1 MRMLASFEDPGR
13 AQSLDDLLSAADIP
27 TLLRTTDDGQ
37 RAVWIVSEQDAA
49 KATQLLSTFL
59 AQRTQAGLSAQH
71 LPTEPQGEPAQQQP
85 AAQTPRRNTWTWS
98 HMLQEAS
105 LSKVTSLLLVVSVI
119 VALYTDLGDDRERVE
134 RFMISL
140 QPFVWWS
147 LFTPILL
154 HFHPFH
160 LLFNAFWL
168 RDLGAPTERYQGSE
182 QYALFLLLSAAV
194 SNLAQL
200 LLGES
205 ANFGGLSGVV
215 YALVG
220 YLWARGRFDPNSGI
234 AMPSS
239 WVTFFVGW
247 MALGFTGLMNGV
259 LGGDIANY
267 CHAGGFAMGAVY
279 GYIAAL
285 IAIQR
290 KRVRSS

>member
-1 MRMLASFEDPGR
+1 MRLLASFEDPGR

-27 TLLRTTDDGQ
+27 TLLRTTEDGQ
-37 RAVWIVSEQDAA
+37 RTVWIVSEQDAA
-49 KATQLLSTFL
+49 KATQLLSVFL
-59 AQRTQAGLSAQH
+59 TQRKTDAKPGQSDPQ
-71 LPTEPQGEPAQQQP
+71 PT
-85 AAQTPRRNTWTWS
+85 AAQTPQQSAWQHWVR
-98 HMLQEAS
+98 EAT
-105 LSKVTSLLLVVSVI
+105 LSKVTSLLLLVSVC
-119 VALYTDLGDDRERVE
+119 VALYTDLGDNRERVE

-168 RDLGAPTERYQGSE
+168 RDLGVPTERYQGSA
-182 QYALFLLLSAAV
+182 QYAVFLLLSAGA

-234 AMPSS
+234 AMPGS
-239 WVTFFVGW
+239 WVAFFVGW

-267 CHAGGFAMGAVY
+267 CHAGGFAVGAVY

-285 IAIQR
+285 TANQQ
-290 KRVRSS
+290 KRVRGTST